1 MKITANEVK
10 YVAKLARLKLTEQEK
25 ELFTQQ
31 LDSILDYME
40 KLNELD
46 TEKVPPTFHV
56 LPLKNV
62 MREDEV
68 KDDHLQKEM
77 LSNAPERDD
86 NFFSVPKIIN

>member
-1 MKITANEVK
+1 MKITAKEVE

-31 LDSILDYME
+31 LDSILDYMG

-68 KDDHLQKEM
+68 KDDHLQKEL

>member
-1 MKITANEVK
+1 MKITTKEVE

-25 ELFTQQ
+25 DLFTQQ
-31 LDSILDYME
+31 LDSILDYMG

-46 TEKVPPTFHV
+46 TEKVPPTSHV

-68 KDDHLQKEM
+68 KDSHLQEEL

-86 NFFSVPKIIN
+86 NFFSVPKIIE

>member
-1 MKITANEVK
+1 MKITTKEVE

-25 ELFTQQ
+25 ELFTEQ
-31 LDSILDYME
+31 LDSILDYMG

-46 TEKVPPTFHV
+46 TEKIPPTSHV

-62 MREDEV
+62 MREDEG
-68 KDDHLQKEM
+68 KDSHLHEEL

-86 NFFSVPKIIN
+86 NFFSVPKIID

>member
-1 MKITANEVK
+1 MKISTKEVE

-31 LDSILDYME
+31 LDSILDYMG

-62 MREDEV
+62 MREDKV
-68 KDDHLQKEM
+68 KDSHLQKEM
-77 LSNAPERDD
+77 MSNAPERDEGS
-86 NFFSVPKIIN
+86 FIVPKVVG

>member
-1 MKITANEVK
+1 MKITTKEVE

-31 LDSILDYME
+31 LDSILDYMG

-46 TEKVPPTFHV
+46 TEKVPPTSHV

-68 KDDHLQKEM
+68 KDPHLQKEM
-77 LSNAPERDD
+77 LANAPERDD
-86 NFFSVPKIIN
+86 NFFSVPKIID

>member
-1 MKITANEVK
+1 MKISTKEVE

-31 LDSILDYME
+31 LDSILDYMG
-40 KLNELD
+40 KLNEID
-46 TEKVPPTFHV
+46 TEKVQPTSHV

-68 KDDHLQKEM
+68 KDSHLQKEM

-86 NFFSVPKIIN
+86 NFFSVPKIID

>member
-1 MKITANEVK
+1 MKITAKEVE

-31 LDSILDYME
+31 LDSILDYMG

-46 TEKVPPTFHV
+46 TEKVQPTFHV

-68 KDDHLQKEM
+68 KDHHLQKEL
-77 LSNAPERDD
+77 LSNAPETDGS
-86 NFFSVPKIIN
+86 FYSVPKIID